1 MEASMFD
8 IPEKGKDVVIA
19 YLQDRF
25 EEKKESHP
33 KSEKKIGVLDSLMSK
48 KLSDEQEINAA

>member
-1 MEASMFD
+1 MFD
-8 IPEKGKDVVIA
+8 IPEKGKDIVIA

-25 EEKKESHP
+25 EEEKESHP

>member
-1 MEASMFD
+1 MFD

-25 EEKKESHP
+25 EEEKKSPP
-33 KSEKKIGVLDSLMSK
+33 KSEAKTGVLDSLMSK
-48 KLSDEQEINAA
+48 KLSYEQEVSAA